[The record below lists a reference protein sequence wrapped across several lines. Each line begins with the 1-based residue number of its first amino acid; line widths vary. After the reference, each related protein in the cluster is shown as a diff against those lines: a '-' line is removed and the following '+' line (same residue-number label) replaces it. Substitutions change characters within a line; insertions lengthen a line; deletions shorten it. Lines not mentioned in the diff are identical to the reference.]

1 MSHVRFIILG
11 LAVPLTVALVGDPS
25 MRRTESVFATQADTN
40 RTQFQEAPNSASD
53 IPSADRKSESDQ
65 AEDKNGPQTTQGRP
79 ALEPAVR
86 NIGRWFI
93 VHGPRLLGIV
103 LITALILWAGRTA
116 RDRLV
121 DVLTRRLARGGK
133 VEREARAQ
141 TLIGVCHN
149 AVTVAVLFGATTMF
163 LSELGVNVSVVIGG
177 AAVIGL
183 AVAFGAQN
191 LIRDYFY
198 GFVILLENQY
208 RVGDVVTIGQV
219 SGVVER
225 VTLRITVL
233 RGEDGTLNFVPNGQ
247 ILTVG
252 NKTHGWSRALFEI
265 PVGYREDVDYVM
277 DVLREIGQ
285 ELRKTPGYE
294 LLIVDDP
301 EMLGVDALG
310 DSAVIIKFFMKTQPT
325 KQWKVKREMLRR
337 IKKRFDELNIEIP
350 LPQRTIHYRRDDD
363 TTDLDRLRQEAGPRS
378 VSSPT
383 RSRGQGSI

>member
-1 MSHVRFIILG
+1 MSHAPFANLNSSLFPAWLG
-11 LAVPLTVALVGDPS
+11 DNLELRGVWHWLV
-25 MRRTESVFATQADTN
+25 
-40 RTQFQEAPNSASD
+40 
-53 IPSADRKSESDQ
+53 
-65 AEDKNGPQTTQGRP
+65 
-79 ALEPAVR
+79 L
-86 NIGRWFI
+86 
-93 VHGPRLLGIV
+93 HGPRLLGIV
-103 LITALILWAGRTA
+103 LIAVLIVWIGSVVHQ
-116 RDRLV
+116 RLV

-133 VEREARAQ
+133 IEREARAQ

-149 AVTVAVLFGATTMF
+149 AATVAVVFGAMTMF
-163 LSELGVNVSVVIGG
+163 LSELGVDVSVVVGG

-219 SGVVER
+219 NGTVER

-233 RGEDGTLNFVPNGQ
+233 RGEDGTLNFIPNGQ

-265 PVGYREDVDYVM
+265 PVGYREDVDYV
-277 DVLREIGQ
+277 VEILREIGQ
-285 ELRKTPGYE
+285 ELRKAPGYE

-310 DSAVIIKFFMKTQPT
+310 DSAVIIKFYMKTQPT

-350 LPQRTIHYRRDDD
+350 LPQRTIHYRNDEDIAV
-363 TTDLDRLRQEAGPRS
+363 LDRLKQEPAS
-378 VSSPT
+378 VGVPSK
-383 RSRGQGSI
+383 RNKGQGSIS

>member
-1 MSHVRFIILG
+1 MSHVR
-11 LAVPLTVALVGDPS
+11 LAVFVFVVLLIVGLVGDPRT
-25 MRRTESVFATQADTN
+25 RRTDSVFATQADTN
-40 RTQFQEAPNSASD
+40 RTQFQETPGSASNT
-53 IPSADRKSESDQ
+53 PSADQKSEPDQ
-65 AEDKNGPQTTQGRP
+65 AEHKNGPLTTQGRP
-79 ALEPAVR
+79 ALEAALR
-86 NIGRWFI
+86 NIGRWFV
-93 VHGPRLLGIV
+93 VHGPRLLGII
-103 LITALILWAGRTA
+103 LITALIIWAGHTA

-149 AVTVAVLFGATTMF
+149 AATVAVVFGAATMF
-163 LSELGVNVSVVIGG
+163 LSELGVNVSVIVGG
-177 AAVIGL
+177 AAVFGL

-191 LIRDYFY
+191 LTRDYFY

-225 VTLRITVL
+225 VTLRITAL
-233 RGEDGTLNFVPNGQ
+233 RGEDGTLHFVPNGQ

-265 PVGYREDVDYVM
+265 PIGYREDVDYVM

-310 DSAVIIKFFMKTQPT
+310 DSAVIIKFHMKTQPA

-337 IKKRFDELNIEIP
+337 IKKRFDELNVEIP
-350 LPQRTIHYRRDDD
+350 LPQRTIHYRNDDD
-363 TTDLDRLRQEAGPRS
+363 TTDLERLRREAGPVGMPPNRN
-378 VSSPT
+378 
-383 RSRGQGSI
+383 RCQGSI